1 MMDSK
6 RERIPNLCSR
16 EAEGMVTMR
25 ERRVVMDSKRERI
38 PNLCSREAEGMVTM
52 LFSSEGGVVDS

>member
-1 MMDSK
+1 MQ
-6 RERIPNLCSR
+6 
-16 EAEGMVTMR
+16 